1 LVDNPAIMAIRVP
14 KAIQDQLVKQ
24 VTWVELG
31 FLVQQESEVKLDPL
45 AKRAHLESLD
55 QLADQDQQELRVAW
69 VKEDRRDSKE
79 IAEKTAQLV
88 KWDHQEP
95 AALQE
100 PRVLQEMKGSPV
112 LLGGQVERVRSVK
125 QEWLETLE
133 PQELRVALDNLV
145 PQVNRDLEETWVQW
159 ELLERQGLKELQ
171 G

>member
-69 VKEDRRDSKE
+69 GKEDRRDSKE

-100 PRVLQEMKGSPV
+100 PRVLQEMKGCPV

-125 QEWLETLE
+125 QEWLETME

-159 ELLERQGLKELQ
+159 ELLERQGPKELQ